1 MLAQR
6 AFWLSATYKAF
17 EFTSRQRHSLLQTL
31 LLTRHLS
38 NHSPVRPSADIQKAI
53 VEEIHLLQQVD
64 KSIPWYPLAAKYRL
78 SVDALQSICNQ
89 AEVDAQGR
97 QQKSVLTT
105 RAAERHFDNALGRC
119 DWEAVASEL
128 NTPLIECLDL
138 FDVSNSTIQ
147 PRSLIKIYGGWSKTD
162 MERLR
167 QFIAANYVGDSTVDW
182 KCAGVYMNVDYL
194 ECQRVGL
201 GTFSSPLNE
210 VGYRRICEFRDSKMR
225 WKDIHQYFLQYS
237 NVTSLMDRYYRLK
250 SKLNGGTVDELTAE
264 WTDAERERT
273 KDLIEQ
279 HVESTSRSELV
290 DIIKHGLPARPLR
303 DIRNFCRLYTSELEM
318 HSISL
323 DQMTRLRELVAE
335 YGEDWGRVGEA
346 LGVLPSRAQYNWVK
360 YGGDEGYHS
369 VWTVDE
375 TRRIQRLID
384 SGVKPQ
390 EAAKPLGLRSPRPC
404 QAKLARAGASARRR
418 RDNTLPKTH
427 WSAADDDTLSK
438 MVDGLGMNTA
448 VRWELVSKSLGRSV
462 KACQVRVAV
471 VNRSRRHMQVMD
483 DKESLVTSEVQR
495 QFESSGAVDWSQV
508 SQATELGLR
517 ECLELSQYDVYKV
530 GWQYGLDSLFQD
542 MVDRM
547 TSFIKEHYPVP
558 TPVNYRAVSNYMWVA
573 MEDCIRIHDILQGK
587 FKWTRADYE
596 RASALRAQGLTL
608 KEVARHLSPTL
619 SLHSVYSALKVH
631 PSSKQVQ
638 IPISADELE
647 EISRLIDEYAGKYPV
662 VEIIGKIRR
671 QLGLCN
677 RSGYYSKVAWRIAAH
692 PHYRTKLRGIDYNDL
707 ANRIATGQTTV
718 KLTAKE
724 LDVPRVSLVSRLS
737 SLSNKLFPSRW
748 TDEET
753 LKLVDYAQSSDSKF
767 DPEYFSKV
775 VGTKSAQQCSD
786 KVRKIKRKGVLPRVS
801 KV

>member
-1 MLAQR
+1 MLTR
-6 AFWLSATYKAF
+6 RTTWLSAASHAF
-17 EFTSRQRHSLLQTL
+17 GFTSRQRHSLLQTL
-31 LLTRHLS
+31 LHTRHLS
-38 NHSPVRPSADIQKAI
+38 NHSPARPSVDIQKAI

-89 AEVDAQGR
+89 AEVDAQRR
-97 QQKSVLTT
+97 QQKSVLAT
-105 RAAERHFDNALGRC
+105 RAAERHFDSARGQC

-128 NTPLIECLDL
+128 DTSLIECLDL

-147 PRSLIKIYGGWSKTD
+147 PRSLVKIYGGWSKTD
-162 MERLR
+162 MERLK
-167 QFIAANYVGDSTVDW
+167 QFIAANYADDSTVDW
-182 KCAGVYMNVDYL
+182 KLAGAYMNVDSL
-194 ECQRVGL
+194 ESRCVGQ

-210 VGYRRICEFRDSKMR
+210 VGYRRICELRDSKMR

-237 NVTSLMDRYYRLK
+237 DVISLKVRYYRLK
-250 SKLNGGTVDELTAE
+250 SKLNGGMVDELTAE
-264 WTDAERERT
+264 WTDAERELT

-303 DIRNFCRLYTSELEM
+303 DIRNFCRLYVSELETR
-318 HSISL
+318 SISL

-346 LGVLPSRAQYNWVK
+346 LGVLPSRAQYNWAK

-369 VWTVDE
+369 VWTADE
-375 TRRIQRLID
+375 TRPIQRLID

-404 QAKLARAGASARRR
+404 QAKLARVGAS
-418 RDNTLPKTH
+418 N
-427 WSAADDDTLSK
+427 DDTLLK
-438 MVDGLGMNTA
+438 MTDGLGMNTA

-495 QFESSGAVDWSQV
+495 QFESSGAVDWSHV
-508 SQATELGLR
+508 SQETGFSRR
-517 ECLELSQYDVYKV
+517 ECLELGQYDINKV
-530 GWQYGLDSLFQD
+530 GWQYDPDSFSQG
-542 MVDRM
+542 MADRM

-558 TPVNYRAVSNYMWVA
+558 TPVNYRAMSNYMWVA
-573 MEDCIRIHDILQGK
+573 MEDCIRMHDILQGK

-596 RASALRAQGLTL
+596 WASALRAQGLTL
-608 KEVARHLSPTL
+608 KEVARHFSPTL
-619 SLHSVYSALKVH
+619 TPQNVYNALKIH
-631 PSSKQVQ
+631 PSLKQVQ
-638 IPISADELE
+638 NPISADELG
-647 EISRLIDEYAGKYPV
+647 EISRLVDQYAGKYPV
-662 VEIIGKIRR
+662 VEIIGKIHR

-692 PHYRTKLRGIDYNDL
+692 PHYQTKLRGIDYNGL

-724 LDVPRVSLVSRLS
+724 LDVPRVSLVSRLN

-753 LKLVDYAQSSDSKF
+753 LKLVDYAQSCDSKF
-767 DPEYFSKV
+767 DPEHFSKV
-775 VGTKSAQQCSD
+775 LGTKSAQQCND
-786 KVRKIKRKGVLPRVS
+786 KVHRLKRKGVLPRVS